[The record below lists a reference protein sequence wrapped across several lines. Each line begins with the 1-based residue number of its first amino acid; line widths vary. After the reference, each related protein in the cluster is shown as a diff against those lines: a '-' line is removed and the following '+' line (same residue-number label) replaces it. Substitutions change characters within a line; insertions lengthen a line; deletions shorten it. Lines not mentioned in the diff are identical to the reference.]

1 MTVQSLCAG
10 LWPPLQLPPWNR
22 ELPEARD
29 DSSGTGSHRDSSQ
42 SGAVVCEST
51 AAEATATQSSF
62 SHPQRPSCG
71 IPASPSYVTSG
82 FPEPRE
88 MRAVRGRAFIG
99 TTEPESQRAASQCL
113 STLLSPP
120 PSRDKTKTGRQPD
133 PRSTTTLRTHTHT
146 QARMRTH
153 IFTYN

>member
-1 MTVQSLCAG
+1 MTVQSLCVG
-10 LWPPLQLPPWNR
+10 LGPPLQLLQWNR

-29 DSSGTGSHRDSSQ
+29 NSSGTGSHRDSSQ
-42 SGAVVCEST
+42 SGAIVCEST

-62 SHPQRPSCG
+62 SHPQRPWCG
-71 IPASPSYVTSG
+71 IPASPSHVTSG

-88 MRAVRGRAFIG
+88 RRAVRGRAFIG

-120 PSRDKTKTGRQPD
+120 PSRDKTKTRDNQTPGPL
-133 PRSTTTLRTHTHT
+133 THKEHTHT
-146 QARMRTH
+146 DTYAYTH
-153 IFTYN
+153 FHI